1 MSDGLDSLFTLI
13 DPPTVGSDNAVTRVR
28 IDADHPLFRGHFPE
42 RSVLP
47 GVVMAHI
54 AVCLISTMVGAP
66 MRIVSARA
74 IKFLSPV
81 DPHLTPELTYHTVLR
96 DAEDGRSADV
106 RVTAGNVVVMK
117 LTASVIR
124 DER

>member
-13 DPPTVGSDNAVTRVR
+13 DPPTVGSDNAVTHVR
-28 IDADHPLFRGHFPE
+28 IDAVHPLFRGHFPE
-42 RSVLP
+42 RPVLP

-54 AVCLISTMVGAP
+54 ATLIISGMTGTP
-66 MRIVSARA
+66 MRIVTARA

-81 DPHLTPELTYHTVLR
+81 DPHLTPELTFTAELR
-96 DAEDGRSADV
+96 PGDNDTGVEV
-106 RVTAGNVVVMK
+106 RALAGETTVMK

>member
-1 MSDGLDSLFTLI
+1 MNGLQTLFTLL
-13 DPPTVGSDNAVTRVR
+13 DPPTVGTNNATVRVR
-28 IDADHPLFRGHFPE
+28 IDAGHRLFSGHFPD
-42 RSVLP
+42 RPVFL

-54 AVCLISTMVGAP
+54 ATLIISGMTGTP
-66 MRIVSARA
+66 MRIVTARA

-81 DPHLTPELTYHTVLR
+81 DPHLTPELTFTAELR
-96 DAEDGRSADV
+96 PGDNDTGVEV
-106 RVTAGNVVVMK
+106 RATAGETTVMK